1 MRASPASSSAT
12 RSERR
17 GAHALRRTW
26 STLVTFVSFAAVVGG
41 AVAADPVPPEATVC
55 AACHGE
61 AGRSVAPTFPNLAG
75 QHAEYLQKQLADFAK
90 GRRTNEVMTGALA
103 QVPRSDF
110 PALVAYYSAQAP
122 VPAANGDAALAAA
135 GRKLF
140 DEGDWPA
147 GIPPCRSCHG
157 ERGAG
162 SELYPRLAGQN
173 PTYTLQQLTD
183 FKAGERH
190 NDTRRVMRE
199 IAGRLTDAQ
208 MKALA
213 EYLAGL

>member
-1 MRASPASSSAT
+1 MRS
-12 RSERR
+12 RLLW
-17 GAHALRRTW
+17 ALA
-26 STLVTFVSFAAVVGG
+26 LPVAEAGG
-41 AVAADPVPPEATVC
+41 ASAEPAAATVC

-61 AGRSVAPTFPNLAG
+61 AGRSVAPAFPNLAG
-75 QHAEYLQKQLADFAK
+75 QQAEYLQKQLIDFAK
-90 GRRTNEVMTGALA
+90 GRRTNEVMTAALA

-110 PALVAYYSAQAP
+110 PILVVYYTAESPAP
-122 VPAANGDAALAAA
+122 GRIGDVALAAA
-135 GRKLF
+135 GRKIF
-140 DEGDWPA
+140 EEGDWPA

-162 SELYPRLAGQN
+162 SERYPRLAGQN
-173 PTYTLQQLTD
+173 SAYTLQQLAD
-183 FKAGERH
+183 FKAGTRH
-190 NDTRRVMRE
+190 NDTRRMMRE